1 MRVDRKHDERER
13 ERESVCVCVSVCPS
27 LCEVAVV
34 DTRIYVHSFPLN
46 GSLSIECTDADD
58 TSIHFHSFPGDTID

>member
-13 ERESVCVCVSVCPS
+13 ERERERVCVCPS

-34 DTRIYVHSFPLN
+34 NTSIYVHSFPLN

-58 TSIHFHSFPGDTID
+58 TSIYFHSFPGDTID